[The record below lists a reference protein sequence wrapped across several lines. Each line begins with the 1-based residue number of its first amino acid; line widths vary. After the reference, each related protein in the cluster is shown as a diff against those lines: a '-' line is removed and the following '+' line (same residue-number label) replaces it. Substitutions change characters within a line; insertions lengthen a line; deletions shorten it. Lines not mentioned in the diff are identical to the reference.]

1 MKHNLMIR
9 EPELYFDNIHKELDD
24 FLRDTFFARNF
35 MHPAEIIKNDTL
47 KPAIEVVQCKDN
59 YKVRVQLP
67 GVKKEDIEVEL
78 DNDFMTIT
86 AETRE
91 EEREENEQKKYYTT
105 EFRYGKYKRT
115 IYFDTPVKAEEAAAD
130 YTDGILSITVPKEH
144 PQTRE
149 PKKLKINGT
158 E

>member
-35 MHPAEIIKNDTL
+35 IHPAGILKNDTL

-59 YKVRVQLP
+59 YKIKVQLP

-91 EEREENEQKKYYTT
+91 EERDENEQKKYYTT
-105 EFRYGKYKRT
+105 EFRYGRYKRT
-115 IYFDTPVKAEEAAAD
+115 IYFDIPVKAEEATAD
-130 YTDGILSITVPKEH
+130 YADGILAITVPKEH

-149 PKKLKINGT
+149 PKKLKINGD
-158 E
+158 